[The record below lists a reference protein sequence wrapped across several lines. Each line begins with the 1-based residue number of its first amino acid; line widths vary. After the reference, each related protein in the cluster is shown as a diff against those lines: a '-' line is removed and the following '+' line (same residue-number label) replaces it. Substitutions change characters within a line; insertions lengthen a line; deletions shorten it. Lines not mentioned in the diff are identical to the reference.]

1 MAPEDLFL
9 GPIHGVPWGFASA
22 HFYRVPFSF
31 ISTLNNNNNNYN
43 ARTLIWG
50 CAVKYIVKYSV
61 KYIVLS

>member
-22 HFYRVPFSF
+22 YFYRVLFSF
-31 ISTLNNNNNNYN
+31 ISPLLNNNNY
-43 ARTLIWG
+43 ACTLIWG
-50 CAVKYIVKYSV
+50 CTVKYIVKYIA